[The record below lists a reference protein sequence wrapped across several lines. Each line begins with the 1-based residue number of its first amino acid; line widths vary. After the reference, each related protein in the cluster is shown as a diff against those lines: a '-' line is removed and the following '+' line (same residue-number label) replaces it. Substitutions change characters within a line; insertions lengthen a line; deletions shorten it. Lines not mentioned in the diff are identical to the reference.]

1 MISSLVNVAM
11 FTSIA
16 GVVAIFTIVFTQII
30 ANKLKSKLRSQTK
43 KVNLFS
49 LNSLTY
55 LALSIVA
62 LTMPVVLSFFIK
74 NVMLL
79 YVIMFI
85 YSLSLGAIHLITHYK
100 YVKWAE
106 KAVDILPDI
115 LYTFIIAIMSTITF
129 VFLYQAINGGD
140 GGFIRNFFF
149 IMMPFLIGMFVLK
162 TVTSYKQVPDL
173 TYETYKISEGDK
185 RVSPNEVR
193 NSSIRAVSFLLK
205 LNQADEKKS
214 KIAANLYSDIEFGI
228 NVFQILRQYNGKPEL
243 PNIETTDS
251 SGGELEYVFY
261 KKPNF
266 LGIKKLIDPYK
277 SVLDNNINSKS
288 QIVFQVL
295 KQQEEKTTK

>member
-1 MISSLVNVAM
+1 VISSLLNVAM

-16 GVVAIFTIVFTQII
+16 GVIAIFTIVFTQLI
-30 ANKLKSKLRSQTK
+30 ANKLKSKLRSKSK

-49 LNSLTY
+49 LNSLSY
-55 LALSIVA
+55 LVA
-62 LTMPVVLSFFIK
+62 GIMFLTLPVTLSFFIS
-74 NVMLL
+74 NVMVI
-79 YVIMFI
+79 YIIMFFYTLI
-85 YSLSLGAIHLITHYK
+85 AGAIHVTTHFK

-115 LYTFIIAIMSTITF
+115 LYTFIIAIMSTVLF

-140 GGFIRNFFF
+140 GSFVRNFFF

-162 TVTSYKQVPDL
+162 TVTLYKQVPDI

-205 LNQADEKKS
+205 LNQTDEKKS

-243 PNIETTDS
+243 PNIETTDEN
-251 SGGELEYVFY
+251 GNELEYV
-261 KKPNF
+261 
-266 LGIKKLIDPYK
+266 
-277 SVLDNNINSKS
+277 SSNNIFWWTNFY
-288 QIVFQVL
+288 QRHFL
-295 KQQEEKTTK
+295 